1 MAKVNCR
8 GRREVLRLHR
18 ERENGGWTQRSYGS
32 DGAILARHRLTP
44 ESEIGTWSHV
54 GRVKPDLSPLQIVT
68 MRRDGPWY
76 PVSSES
82 RNLASPERVPDD
94 RIGTRPI
101 VTTRDATRRA
111 RATVTRHARAHRLID
126 EARDA
131 ARTADPPSEQI
142 VAYVARH
149 AGAIHVGENL
159 RHWIGTIADKMIG
172 GRATFALMPRATRHK
187 IIHRIAIVRR
197 GHRATYRAV
206 MGHEPM
212 MTERSIAAQILGVA
226 R

>member
-32 DGAILARHRLTP
+32 DGAILARHRRTP

-68 MRRDGPWY
+68 MRRAGPWF

-82 RNLASPERVPDD
+82 RTLASPNRLPDD

-101 VTTRDATRRA
+101 VTARDATRRA
-111 RATVTRHARAHRLID
+111 RAK
-126 EARDA
+126 
-131 ARTADPPSEQI
+131 ARTADPSSEQI
-142 VAYVARH
+142 VAYVKKH
-149 AGAIHVGENL
+149 AGAIHVGETL
-159 RHWIGTIADKMIG
+159 RHWIRTIADPMIG
-172 GRATFALMPRATRHK
+172 GRGTL
-187 IIHRIAIVRR
+187 R
-197 GHRATYRAV
+197 GGYRA
-206 MGHEPM
+206 P
-212 MTERSIAAQILGVA
+212 TADDAPAQ
-226 R
+226 